1 MSFKSL
7 LEEKNKRLSAI
18 PLAVQTEF
26 EKNQNKILS
35 KIIKELS
42 TLDTKGGEIKISGKN
57 LDKISKI
64 FDELESI
71 FLTDDYKDAVKEF
84 SKEIGKQSVLN
95 AKLVKETL
103 GLEVPIVADSYIALA
118 KKSAVEQL
126 LTTDG
131 YSKPL
136 RDLIEQAVVSGAS
149 IDDTINSITDYVIG
163 KEGKESRILKYVKQ
177 VTNDSF
183 AIADRSFTSI
193 ISDFLGNDW
202 YLYAGVEIEGTR
214 CFCRERVNQYF
225 HFKEIEAWGRGDDIG
240 ECETTDGNWAGKR
253 VGTNESTIFSYLGGY
268 ECQHS
273 LIPVSEAIVPESD
286 VNRVKELGYYED
298 N

>member
-42 TLDTKGGEIKISGKN
+42 TLDTKGGVIKISGKN

-71 FLTDDYKDAVKEF
+71 FLTEDYKDAVKEF

-103 GLEVPIVADSYIALA
+103 GLEVPIVADAYIALA
-118 KKSAVEQL
+118 KK
-126 LTTDG
+126 
-131 YSKPL
+131 KC
-136 RDLIEQAVVSGAS
+136 
-149 IDDTINSITDYVIG
+149 
-163 KEGKESRILKYVKQ
+163 SRA
-177 VTNDSF
+177 TAN
-183 AIADRSFTSI
+183 
-193 ISDFLGNDW
+193 
-202 YLYAGVEIEGTR
+202 
-214 CFCRERVNQYF
+214 
-225 HFKEIEAWGRGDDIG
+225 
-240 ECETTDGNWAGKR
+240 
-253 VGTNESTIFSYLGGY
+253 
-268 ECQHS
+268 
-273 LIPVSEAIVPESD
+273 
-286 VNRVKELGYYED
+286 NRWVQ
-298 N
+298 